1 MSYNFLPYEPEQ
13 MFLLPPSLTEWVREE
28 SLARFVSEVVDE
40 LEREGRLA
48 AFYARYRADGWGQA
62 AYAPRMMVKVLLY
75 AYCTGVVSSRL
86 MAQALEGD
94 VAFRYLAA
102 NQQPDFR
109 TLSDFRN
116 EHREALEGLFVEILR
131 LCREAGLVK
140 MGRVALDG

>member
-1 MSYNFLPYEPEQ
+1 MSYNFSPYEPEQ

-48 AFYARYRADGWGQA
+48 AFYARYRADGWSQA

-86 MAQALEGD
+86 MAQAL
-94 VAFRYLAA
+94 
-102 NQQPDFR
+102 
-109 TLSDFRN
+109 
-116 EHREALEGLFVEILR
+116 
-131 LCREAGLVK
+131 
-140 MGRVALDG
+140 DG